1 MVRKLL
7 LSLLMSAVA
16 LSSWGQHWSVTWKAF
31 HQHQPALDY
40 VGTMVTKPS
49 DGTGH
54 SRWCI
59 GCETLDRDYGDFSA
73 YKEYVGELGLGY
85 ARIQSGWA
93 KTETEKGKY
102 DFSWLDVIVDGLLEE
117 GVKPVMTLCYG
128 NPVYGATK
136 NLGSVIF
143 DDDTTMQAW
152 LKYVNATVRRY
163 KDKVA
168 RWEVWNEPN
177 LGENGKRPDL
187 YINLLIATC
196 REVRK
201 VKKDAVIAGISLSGL
216 PLDFPEAV
224 MKGLKKQNAL
234 NLIDYVSFH
243 PYYQNPDDATDG
255 IKALEKLV
263 QSYNPKLKLL
273 QGECGAPSNLEWAH
287 AINYREWT
295 EYTQVKWDLRR
306 MACDFS
312 LDIPSSIFTIID
324 LVYPNMQ
331 QSFGLLRGNLL
342 KQPVYKRP
350 SYHGVQNLAS
360 VLTADTFADTTLT
373 VSASTAR
380 KISCVGLSREGKV
393 VGAMLWYGA
402 DVPSSSLEWD
412 SLNLTIQGLAMEE
425 PVFVEPVTGRVYE
438 IPVLRGCKGPDYIK
452 FHRFPLWDCPV
463 LVMERSALDLGS
475 SAVSVQASGSN
486 VKDML
491 Y

>member
-1 MVRKLL
+1 MRNWIAFIVGV
-7 LSLLMSAVA
+7 LSVIPAQA
-16 LSSWGQHWSVTWKAF
+16 QHWSVTWKNFNNAAPGLD
-31 HQHQPALDY
+31 QIGVLQTTPA
-40 VGTMVTKPS
+40 
-49 DGTGH
+49 DGSGH
-54 SRWCI
+54 SRWTI

-73 YKEYVGELGLGY
+73 YKKYVGELGLGY

-102 DFSWLDVIVDGLLEE
+102 DFAWLDAIVDGLLEE

-143 DDDTTMQAW
+143 DDETTMKAW
-152 LKYVNATVRRY
+152 LKYVSVTVKRY
-163 KDKVA
+163 KGKVA

-187 YINLLIATC
+187 YINLLSRTAKEIKKAD
-196 REVRK
+196 
-201 VKKDAVIAGISLSGL
+201 KDAVIVGISLSGL
-216 PLDFPEAV
+216 SLDFPEAV
-224 MKGLKKQNAL
+224 LEGLKKQGTL
-234 NLIDYVSFH
+234 GLIDYVSFH

-255 IKALEKLV
+255 IKALNKLV
-263 QSYNPKLKLL
+263 KSYDPRLKLL

-306 MACDFS
+306 MGCDFTM
-312 LDIPSSIFTIID
+312 DIPSSIFTIID

-331 QSFGLLRGNLL
+331 QSFGLLRGNLF

-350 SYHGVQNLAS
+350 SFHGVQNLAS
-360 VLTADTFADTTLT
+360 ILTADTFADTTLAVKANT
-373 VSASTAR
+373 YSE
-380 KISCVGLSREGKV
+380 ISVTGLVREGKT

-412 SLNLTIQGLAMEE
+412 YLNLTIQGLVLED
-425 PVFVEPVTGRVYE
+425 PVFVEPVTGKVFKLD
-438 IPVLRGCKGPDYIK
+438 VLRGCKGPDYIK
-452 FHRFPLWDCPV
+452 FHHFPLWDCPV
-463 LVMERSALDLGS
+463 LVMERSALNLGE
-475 SAVSVQASGSN
+475 SATTVQASGSD

>member
-1 MVRKLL
+1 MTKVLTL
-7 LSLLMSAVA
+7 CLIFAA
-16 LSSWGQHWSVTWKAF
+16 GFPAQAQHWSVTWKNFNNAAPGLDRIGVL
-31 HQHQPALDY
+31 QTAPA
-40 VGTMVTKPS
+40 
-49 DGTGH
+49 DGSGH
-54 SRWCI
+54 SRWTI

-73 YKEYVGELGLGY
+73 YKKYVGELGLGY

-102 DFSWLDVIVDGLLEE
+102 DFAWLDAIVDGLLEE

-143 DDDTTMQAW
+143 DDEATMKAW
-152 LKYVNATVRRY
+152 LKYVNTTVRRY
-163 KDKVA
+163 KGKVA

-187 YINLLIATC
+187 YINLLSRTA
-196 REVRK
+196 REIK
-201 VKKDAVIAGISLSGL
+201 KADKDAVIAGISLSGL

-224 MKGLKKQNAL
+224 LEGLKKQGTL
-234 NLIDYVSFH
+234 GLIDYVSFH

-255 IKALEKLV
+255 IKALDRLV
-263 QSYNPKLKLL
+263 KSYDPRMKLL

-306 MACDFS
+306 MACDFTM
-312 LDIPSSIFTIID
+312 DIPSSIFTIID

-350 SYHGVQNLAS
+350 SFHGVQNLAS
-360 VLTADTFADTTLT
+360 ILTADTFADTTLCVKADT
-373 VSASTAR
+373 PREVSVT
-380 KISCVGLSREGKV
+380 GLVREGRT

-412 SLNLTIQGLAMEE
+412 YLNLTIHGLVLEE
-425 PVFVEPVTGRVYE
+425 PVLVEPVTGKVFKLD
-438 IPVLRGCKGPDYIK
+438 VLRGCKGPDYIK
-452 FHRFPLWDCPV
+452 FHHFPLWDCPV
-463 LVMERSALDLGS
+463 LVMERSALNLGDSAVEVQGSGS
-475 SAVSVQASGSN
+475 S

>member
-1 MVRKLL
+1 MKRLFSVFLL
-7 LSLLMSAVA
+7 VLLAI
-16 LSSWGQHWSVTWKAF
+16 SSWAQHWSVTWKEF
-31 HQHQPALDY
+31 HKAQPQMDL
-40 VGTMVTKPS
+40 VGVLETTHS
-49 DGTGH
+49 DGSGH
-54 SRWCI
+54 SRWTI
-59 GCETLDRDYGDFSA
+59 GCECLDRDYGDFSA
-73 YKEYVGELGLGY
+73 YKQYVGELGVGY

-93 KTETEKGKY
+93 KTEQEKGKY
-102 DFSWLDVIVDGLLEE
+102 DFGWLDEVVDGLLEE
-117 GVKPVMTLCYG
+117 GVKPCITLCYG

-143 DDDTTMQAW
+143 DNEDTMKAW
-152 LKYVNATVRRY
+152 LKYVNATVKRY
-163 KDKVA
+163 KGKVA

-187 YINLLIATC
+187 YVNLLVRTAKEI
-196 REVRK
+196 RK
-201 VKKDAVIAGISLSGL
+201 VDSNALICGISLSGL
-216 PLDFPEAV
+216 PLEFPTYVFGE
-224 MKGLKKQNAL
+224 LKKQNAL
-234 NLIDYVSFH
+234 NLIDYVTFH

-255 IKALEKLV
+255 IMALDSLAK
-263 QSYNPKLKLL
+263 SYNPEWRLL

-312 LDIPSSIFTIID
+312 MEIPSSIFTIID

-342 KQPVYKRP
+342 KKPVYMRP
-350 SYHGVQNLAS
+350 SYHGVQNLVS
-360 VLTADTFADTTLT
+360 ILTADTYPVLGLSVKADTPKE
-373 VSASTAR
+373 VSV
-380 KISCVGLSREGKV
+380 VGLSRGDKLI
-393 VGAMLWYGA
+393 GAMLWYGA

-412 SLNLTIQGLAMEE
+412 FLNLTVNGLILED

-438 IPVLRGCKGPDYIK
+438 LPVLRGCKGPDYIK
-452 FHRFPLWDCPV
+452 FHNFPLWDCPV
-463 LVMERSALDLGS
+463 LIVERSAVQLKEGE
-475 SAVSVQASGSN
+475 SVAGQKGGAT